1 MSDRE
6 NNGED
11 ELTLPKTTVH
21 KLITEMLPND
31 IACSKET
38 REILIE
44 CCVEFIHLLAS
55 EANDVCEKE
64 SKKTIAAEH
73 VIAALQS
80 LGFDE
85 YIPHIQAVFQDHKNT
100 MKVRDRKSSR
110 LENSGLT
117 EEELLK
123 NQEELFAKARQRYQT
138 QATPN
143 APTLDS
149 PPHASN
155 ANFTAFTYP
164 PPSA

>member
-1 MSDRE
+1 MSDKE
-6 NNGED
+6 SNDD
-11 ELTLPKTTVH
+11 ELSLPKTTVH

-38 REILIE
+38 REILLE

-64 SKKTIAAEH
+64 SRKTIGAEH
-73 VIAALQS
+73 VISALQG

-110 LENSGLT
+110 LENSGLSQ
-117 EEELLK
+117 EELLK
-123 NQEELFAKARQRYQT
+123 SQEELFAKARQRYQT
-138 QATPN
+138 QATE
-143 APTLDS
+143 AP
-149 PPHASN
+149 ASESQPAVTSN
-155 ANFTAFTYP
+155 ITSTAFNFYP
-164 PPSA
+164 PFM

>member
-11 ELTLPKTTVH
+11 ELSLPKTTVH
-21 KLITEMLPND
+21 KLITEMLPSD

-73 VIAALQS
+73 VISALQS

-85 YIPHIQAVFQDHKNT
+85 YIPHIQAVFHDHKNT
-100 MKVRDRKSSR
+100 MKIRDRKSSR

-123 NQEELFAKARQRYQT
+123 SQEELFAKARQRYQT
-138 QATPN
+138 QSSST
-143 APTLDS
+143 APGLES
-149 PPHASN
+149 PPLTSN
-155 ANFTAFTYP
+155 ASFTPFSFPP
-164 PPSA
+164 PPS